1 MPEYTDDQI
10 VRLINAERRA
20 ASRGRR
26 YQHRVRRR
34 LTFLAILALAALLL
48 YVASR

>member
-1 MPEYTDDQI
+1 MHDEDRSL
-10 VRLINAERRA
+10 VRLIKAERRA
-20 ASRGRR
+20 AIRGRR

-48 YVASR
+48 YVGSR